1 MKYSFLNRELKLP
14 NNLLNS
20 DQRSIIYDW
29 RLKYDSNEVL
39 EERKKSCI
47 EVLKQIKTIIDMKN
61 SLINQI
67 QLKMYIYY
75 VFNQIGKIFNQ
86 K

>member
-1 MKYSFLNRELKLP
+1 MKYSFLNKELKIP

-67 QLKMYIYY
+67 KSKMYIYY

>member
-1 MKYSFLNRELKLP
+1 MKYSFLNKELKIP
-14 NNLLNS
+14 NNLLNF

>member
-1 MKYSFLNRELKLP
+1 MKYSFLNKELKIP

-39 EERKKSCI
+39 EERKRSCE

>member
-14 NNLLNS
+14 NNLLNQS
-20 DQRSIIYDW
+20 NRSILYEWD
-29 RLKYDSNEVL
+29 LKYDSNEVL

-61 SLINQI
+61 SLKNQI
-67 QLKMYIYY
+67 KSKMYL
-75 VFNQIGKIFNQ
+75 
-86 K
+86 

>member
-1 MKYSFLNRELKLP
+1 MKYSFLNKELKIP

-29 RLKYDSNEVL
+29 RLKYDSSELL
-39 EERKKSCI
+39 EERKRSCE

-67 QLKMYIYY
+67 KSKMYL
-75 VFNQIGKIFNQ
+75 
-86 K
+86 

>member
-1 MKYSFLNRELKLP
+1 MKYSFLNKELKIP

-61 SLINQI
+61 SLKNQI
-67 QLKMYIYY
+67 KSKMYL
-75 VFNQIGKIFNQ
+75 
-86 K
+86 

>member
-29 RLKYDSNEVL
+29 RLKYDSNELL
-39 EERKKSCI
+39 EERKRSCE

>member
-29 RLKYDSNEVL
+29 RLKYDSSEVL
-39 EERKKSCI
+39 EERKRSCI

-67 QLKMYIYY
+67 KSKMYIYIMY
-75 VFNQIGKIFNQ
+75 LIK
-86 K
+86 

>member
-39 EERKKSCI
+39 EERKRSCE